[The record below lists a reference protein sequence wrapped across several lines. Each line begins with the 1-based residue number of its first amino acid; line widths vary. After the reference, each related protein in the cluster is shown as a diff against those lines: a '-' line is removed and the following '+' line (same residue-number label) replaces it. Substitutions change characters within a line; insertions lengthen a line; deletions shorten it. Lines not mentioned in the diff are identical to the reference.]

1 MTSSFQLAGNSD
13 ILEKANKFFGDPNF
27 QKLPASVQE
36 IFAMMPII
44 QGLSSQQSVVPTQ
57 EELDRMSR
65 FQQEQARYHYL

>member
-36 IFAMMPII
+36 AFAMVANGVITDAI
-44 QGLSSQQSVVPTQ
+44 SVAALLKLQVWLQQPK
-57 EELDRMSR
+57 
-65 FQQEQARYHYL
+65 